1 MKPTILKSQ
10 FCSKKIHQLLDENQ
24 EYSRKMGWSD
34 HYLTQLLVQ
43 STLRDLKKK
52 KAKEKKTRTNRTTI

>member
-52 KAKEKKTRTNRTTI
+52 KKAKEKN